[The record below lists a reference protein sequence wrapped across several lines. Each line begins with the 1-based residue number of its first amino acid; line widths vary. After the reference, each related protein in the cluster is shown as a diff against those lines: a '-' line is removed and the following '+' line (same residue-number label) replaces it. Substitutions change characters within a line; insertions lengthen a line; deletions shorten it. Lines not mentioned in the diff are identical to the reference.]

1 MFKELLKYMVIGVVA
16 GIASYL
22 VISDTPVSIKVD
34 QTSKKVD
41 QTSNENNVSVK
52 NSYNYIYEAVKDSV
66 VTIQTDKGRGSGVIV
81 TSEGHIVTN
90 EHVIRQAQIVNII
103 TTDNKIY
110 PAKIVGVDSITDIA
124 LLHSSYEGKSITF
137 SDSTLV
143 KIGDIVLAIGNP
155 FGVGQTLTQGIISRT
170 NSGHITENPL
180 DEFLQSDAAINPG
193 NSGGAMINTDGNL
206 VGINTMNLSL
216 GGGSDGIGL
225 AVPSNLV
232 RNIIEQI
239 IKYGSVVRGYVGMS
253 AYSTPSGVVISNVL
267 KDGPA
272 DKSGLTPGDIIVS
285 IDGITIKNIKQVVKI
300 VASLEVNQKVI
311 IKYRRD
317 KELVESSIK
326 VTAMPKSHK
335 SISR

>member
-22 VISDTPVSIKVD
+22 VILDTPVSIKVN
-34 QTSKKVD
+34 
-41 QTSNENNVSVK
+41 QTSNENIVPEK

-81 TSEGHIVTN
+81 TSDGHIVTN
-90 EHVIRQAQIVNII
+90 EHVIRQAQKVNII

-110 PAKIVGVDSITDIA
+110 PAKIIGVDSITDIA

-137 SDSTLV
+137 SDSTSV

-193 NSGGAMINTDGNL
+193 NSGGAMVNTDGNL

-232 RNIIEQI
+232 RNITEQI
-239 IKYGSVVRGYVGMS
+239 IKYGRVVRGYVGMS
-253 AYSTPSGVVISNVL
+253 AYNTSSGVVITNVL
-267 KDGPA
+267 RNGPA
-272 DKSGLTPGDIIVS
+272 DESGLTPGDIIVS
-285 IDGITIKNIKQVVKI
+285 INGIAIENIKQVVKI
-300 VASLEVNQKVI
+300 VASLEVDQKVTVE
-311 IKYRRD
+311 YRRGE
-317 KELVESSIK
+317 ELVQSLIK
-326 VTAMPKSHK
+326 VTAMPVTHK
-335 SISR
+335 TINR

>member
-1 MFKELLKYMVIGVVA
+1 MFKELLKYMVIGVLA

-22 VISDTPVSIKVD
+22 VILDTPVSIKID
-34 QTSKKVD
+34 ET
-41 QTSNENNVSVK
+41 TTENVLSGK

-81 TSEGHIVTN
+81 SSDGHIVTN

-124 LLHSSYEGKSITF
+124 LLHSSYEGKPITF
-137 SDSTLV
+137 SDSTSV
-143 KIGDIVLAIGNP
+143 KIGDVVLAIGNP

-193 NSGGAMINTDGNL
+193 NSGGAMVNTDGNL

-232 RNIIEQI
+232 RNITEQI
-239 IKYGSVVRGYVGMS
+239 IKYGRVVRGYVGMS
-253 AYSTPSGVVISNVL
+253 AYNTPSGVVITNVL
-267 KDGPA
+267 KNGPA
-272 DKSGLTPGDIIVS
+272 EESGLTPGDIIVS
-285 IDGITIKNIKQVVKI
+285 IDGITIENIKQVVKI
-300 VASLEVNQKVI
+300 VASLEVDQKVTVE
-311 IKYRRD
+311 YLRGD
-317 KELVESSIK
+317 ELVQSSIK
-326 VTAMPKSHK
+326 VTAMPVTHK
-335 SISR
+335 TINR

>member
-1 MFKELLKYMVIGVVA
+1 MFKELLKYMVIGIVA

-22 VISDTPVSIKVD
+22 VILDTPVSIKVNP
-34 QTSKKVD
+34 
-41 QTSNENNVSVK
+41 TSNENIISGK
-52 NSYNYIYEAVKDSV
+52 NSYNYVYEAVKDSV

-81 TSEGHIVTN
+81 TSDGHIVTN

-110 PAKIVGVDSITDIA
+110 PAKIIGVDSITDIA

-193 NSGGAMINTDGNL
+193 NSGGAMVNTDGNL

-232 RNIIEQI
+232 RNITEQI
-239 IKYGSVVRGYVGMS
+239 IKYGRVVRGYVGMS
-253 AYSTPSGVVISNVL
+253 AYNTPSGVVITNVL
-267 KDGPA
+267 KNGPA
-272 DKSGLTPGDIIVS
+272 DESGLNPGDIIGN
-285 IDGITIKNIKQVVKI
+285 IEDITIENVKQIVKI
-300 VASLEVNQKVI
+300 VASLEVDQKVS

-326 VTAMPKSHK
+326 VTVMPETHK
-335 SISR
+335 TINR

>member
-22 VISDTPVSIKVD
+22 VILDTPVSINVN
-34 QTSKKVD
+34 QTS
-41 QTSNENNVSVK
+41 SENIISGK

-81 TSEGHIVTN
+81 TSNGHIVTN

-103 TTDNKIY
+103 TTDNKTY

-193 NSGGAMINTDGNL
+193 NSGGAMVNTDGNL

-232 RNIIEQI
+232 RNITEQI
-239 IKYGSVVRGYVGMS
+239 IKYGRVVRGYVGMS
-253 AYSTPSGVVISNVL
+253 AYNSPSGVAISNVL

-300 VASLEVNQKVI
+300 VASLEVDQKVI

-326 VTAMPKSHK
+326 VTAMPVTHK
-335 SISR
+335 TINR

>member
-22 VISDTPVSIKVD
+22 VILDKPVSIKVN
-34 QTSKKVD
+34 
-41 QTSNENNVSVK
+41 QTSNENIASGK

-81 TSEGHIVTN
+81 TSDGHIVTN

-110 PAKIVGVDSITDIA
+110 PAKIIGVDSITDIA
-124 LLHSSYEGKSITF
+124 LLHSNYAGKSITF

-193 NSGGAMINTDGNL
+193 NSGGAMVNTDGNL

-232 RNIIEQI
+232 RNITEQI
-239 IKYGSVVRGYVGMS
+239 IKYGRVVRGYVGMS
-253 AYSTPSGVVISNVL
+253 AYNSPSGVVITNVI
-267 KDGPA
+267 KNGPA
-272 DKSGLTPGDIIVS
+272 DESGLTPGDIIVS
-285 IDGITIKNIKQVVKI
+285 IDGITIENIKQVVKI
-300 VASLEVNQKVI
+300 VASLKVDQKVTVE
-311 IKYRRD
+311 YRRG
-317 KELVESSIK
+317 KELVQSSIK
-326 VTAMPKSHK
+326 VTAMPVSHK
-335 SISR
+335 TITR

>member
-22 VISDTPVSIKVD
+22 VILDTPVSIKVN
-34 QTSKKVD
+34 
-41 QTSNENNVSVK
+41 QTSNENIISGK

-81 TSEGHIVTN
+81 TSDGHIVTN

-110 PAKIVGVDSITDIA
+110 PAKIIGVDSITDIA

-193 NSGGAMINTDGNL
+193 NSGGAMVNTDGNL

-232 RNIIEQI
+232 RNITEQI
-239 IKYGSVVRGYVGMS
+239 IKYGRVVRGYVGMS
-253 AYSTPSGVVISNVL
+253 AYNTPSGVVITNVI
-267 KDGPA
+267 KNAPA
-272 DKSGLTPGDIIVS
+272 EESGLTPGDIIVS
-285 IDGITIKNIKQVVKI
+285 IDGITIENIKQVVKI
-300 VASLEVNQKVI
+300 VASLEVDQKVTV
-311 IKYRRD
+311 KYRRGE
-317 KELVESSIK
+317 ELVQSSIE
-326 VTAMPKSHK
+326 VTAMPVTHK
-335 SISR
+335 TINR